1 MKSIPKLSDLTYR
14 CKYCGWLCTKKTA
27 PELTRVK
34 TKIGHYGSN
43 GTPEPTA
50 LTDEQYAATTISFVA
65 ETASTPAELNDSANK
80 FTDKNFRGGQLIT
93 VETTSG
99 TNDGTYTLADR
110 AVSRGTLLLD
120 DDGSLTTESAA
131 TAGTVTIS
139 ESTYQPNV
147 TRGCPFC
154 GSMDSK

>member
-1 MKSIPKLSDLTYR
+1 MKSIPTLDSLTYR
-14 CKYCGWLCTKKTA
+14 CKYCGWLCTKKTV

-34 TKIGHYGSN
+34 TKTGDYGSN
-43 GTPEPTA
+43 GTPSPTA
-50 LTDEQYAATTISFVA
+50 LTVEQYEATTISFVA
-65 ETASTPAELNDSANK
+65 ETSSTPAELNDSAGK
-80 FTDKNFRGGQLIT
+80 FVDKNLRNGQLIL

-110 AVSRGTLLLD
+110 AVSRDTLLLD
-120 DDGSLTTESAA
+120 SNGSLTTESAA

-139 ESTYQPNV
+139 ESIYQPNV